1 MLLICTHHG
10 IGFVC
15 EVSALGHFKSIA
27 RSALC
32 LNDRTLV
39 DRTRSRNLDG
49 TVVAQRQR
57 TGIGDLAGGK
67 RTRNGSCT
75 GSLDG
80 GQFAGGQ
87 FARNVKRAGIDSCR
101 FNGKLRTTS
110 DRVGAARCVRLT
122 SLEGAD
128 NNAFSLQVAALRD
141 VAALRKDA
149 ARKGRDLAIISG
161 GVDRRARTSVNDVTR
176 RDSVFRQINLGVRAA
191 NLNVTGKHRGSAKRN
206 FCSSG
211 LLTNNHITFDETKIL
226 NLGTGSQIVIDSS
239 CGVSSIDLAGSFVLE
254 DLPSKEC
261 VLIRGGFVSSFDL
274 YRGDIAVFLSRFASI
289 NFAVILS
296 CGLGLV

>member
-149 ARKGRDLAIISG
+149 AETLPL
-161 GVDRRARTSVNDVTR
+161 SVVALIVVPVPVLTMSPVVTASL
-176 RDSVFRQINLGVRAA
+176 DKSILVFVP
-191 NLNVTGKHRGSAKRN
+191 
-206 FCSSG
+206 
-211 LLTNNHITFDETKIL
+211 LT
-226 NLGTGSQIVIDSS
+226 
-239 CGVSSIDLAGSFVLE
+239 
-254 DLPSKEC
+254 
-261 VLIRGGFVSSFDL
+261 
-274 YRGDIAVFLSRFASI
+274 
-289 NFAVILS
+289 
-296 CGLGLV
+296 